1 MISFQHKSTKGFLAD
16 NYLAQPVN
24 CLRLADAL
32 SINECEESIM
42 RAANPYLFEYETVAY
57 SSRLDHPDN
66 SHYAKA

>member
-1 MISFQHKSTKGFLAD
+1 MISFRHKSTKWFLAD

-24 CLRLADAL
+24 ARRLADAL

-42 RAANPYLFEYETVAY
+42 RAANPYLFEYETVSY

-66 SHYAKA
+66 AKV